1 VSYEPLKFF
10 NKKTLCFLMHKH
22 KSVTFLGFCC
32 PVRNMHMPPQTFPYH
47 DAPATQFFVPKPQV
61 KEKD

>member
-1 VSYEPLKFF
+1 
-10 NKKTLCFLMHKH
+10 MHKH
-22 KSVTFLGFCC
+22 KSVNFLGFCC

-47 DAPATQFFVPKPQV
+47 DAPAAQFFVPKPQV